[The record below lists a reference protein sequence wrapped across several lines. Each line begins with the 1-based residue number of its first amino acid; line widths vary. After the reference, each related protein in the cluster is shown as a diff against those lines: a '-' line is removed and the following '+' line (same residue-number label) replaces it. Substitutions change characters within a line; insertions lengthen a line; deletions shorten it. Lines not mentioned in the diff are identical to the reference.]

1 MAIIKVRGHEIN
13 NYSSRDSFNRR
24 ALLLRNNIIN
34 SLKRI
39 GLTERDIAVS
49 HEVHALKKAQAYALW
64 FMDGYRLYFSYN
76 SPSTMFLE
84 NLYVVSR
91 VIELE
96 VDNLLD
102 NKKTFEE
109 FIREF
114 TEDKNIDKKRIE
126 ARETLGLSRN
136 IMDIE
141 LINKKYKIL
150 AKEHHPDMPTG
161 STEKFKTI
169 NDAYKTLKR
178 ELE

>member
-1 MAIIKVRGHEIN
+1 
-13 NYSSRDSFNRR
+13 
-24 ALLLRNNIIN
+24 
-34 SLKRI
+34 
-39 GLTERDIAVS
+39 
-49 HEVHALKKAQAYALW
+49 
-64 FMDGYRLYFSYN
+64 
-76 SPSTMFLE
+76 MFLE